1 MSGAEWSCDRV
12 FTGVRILLPIL
23 AVLTTVVVTSRADAT
38 NCVQVRNLLRRG
50 LSIAEVAEFTGL
62 SVGDIQSCAAGQ
74 RGSVVI
80 QPAGPPPHGAA
91 GPPPSGAAGPAPHG
105 AAGPPP
111 HGAAGSAPHGAAG
124 PAPHGAAGPA
134 PGGFAP

>member
-1 MSGAEWSCDRV
+1 MSGVEKSHMPLSSSARLWLV
-12 FTGVRILLPIL
+12 AALLFATLL
-23 AVLTTVVVTSRADAT
+23 AAAPAQA

-50 LSIAEVAEFTGL
+50 LSMGDVVQFTGI
-62 SVGDIQSCAAGQ
+62 SPEHVQACAAGS
-74 RGSVVI
+74 RVPVVI
-80 QPAGPPPHGAA
+80 QPAGPAPHRAA
-91 GPPPSGAAGPAPHG
+91 GPPPLG

-111 HGAAGSAPHGAAG
+111 HGAAGPAPHGAAG